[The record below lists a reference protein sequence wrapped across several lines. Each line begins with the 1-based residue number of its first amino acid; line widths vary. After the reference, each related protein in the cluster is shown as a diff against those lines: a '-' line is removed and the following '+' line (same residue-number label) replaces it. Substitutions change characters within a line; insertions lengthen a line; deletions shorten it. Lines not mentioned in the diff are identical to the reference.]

1 MNTIIKKEFIE
12 FEKYHKNVYNIYFH
26 IICGFIFMTF
36 LFLLS
41 NNYSNILLILYSL
54 LILFTLDNLLIT
66 FIIFIILFGMMY
78 FVKKYKFKQEY
89 IFFLFLVFYFLPDL
103 SHYLTN
109 EPSMLNI
116 NNITPLSL
124 FTNIFYLL
132 PFSIMCF
139 IKSFIFYFDYAGF
152 SKNY

>member
-12 FEKYHKNVYNIYFH
+12 FEKYHKNIYNVYFH
-26 IICGFIFMTF
+26 IVCGFFFMTF

-41 NNYSNILLILYSL
+41 KNYSNILLILYSL
-54 LILFTLDNLLIT
+54 LILFTIHNLPVIL
-66 FIIFIILFGMMY
+66 IIFIILFIMVY
-78 FVKKYKFKQEY
+78 LVKKYKFKTEI
-89 IFFLFLVFYFLPDL
+89 IFLLFVVFYFLPDL

-132 PFSIMCF
+132 PFSVMCL
-139 IKSFIFYFDYAGF
+139 SN
-152 SKNY
+152 SK

>member
-1 MNTIIKKEFIE
+1 MNIIIKKEFIE
-12 FEKYHKNVYNIYFH
+12 FKKYHKNIYNIYFH
-26 IICGFIFMTF
+26 IVCGIFFMTF

-41 NNYSNILLILYSL
+41 NNYSNVLLILYSL
-54 LILFTLDNLLIT
+54 LLLFTIHNLLIT
-66 FIIFIILFGMMY
+66 FIIFSILFIMVY
-78 FVKKYKFKQEY
+78 FIKKYKFKTEI
-89 IFFLFLVFYFLPDL
+89 IFLLFMVFYFLPDL

-132 PFSIMCF
+132 PFSIM
-139 IKSFIFYFDYAGF
+139 SL
-152 SKNY
+152 